1 MGLIALS
8 LANDSIAHDFK
19 LEGTIFRISELHE
32 LSYQIC
38 IEMQKRR
45 GEGEDKRARYDTGPK
60 KFYKK
65 MRWTTY

>member
-45 GEGEDKRARYDTGPK
+45 GEGEDKRAR
-60 KFYKK
+60 
-65 MRWTTY
+65 